1 MATGSNTLQIKME
14 DVTIDATKKL
24 NIPVK
29 YPNYAEKHHIFDLF
43 QHMLQE
49 LLLHRPNDP
58 ISFLQDLLR
67 RPTDV
72 PGIVIYGPPASGQN
86 TLSKLI
92 ARKLRLVHIKPTI
105 LLEENENGGSDKQE
119 LIEDALPDK
128 LASLI
133 YERLQR
139 ADSKAKGWIMEGYPR
154 TREQALALQG
164 RGILVKH
171 FVLLEGPDP
180 VLIERYAGKRV
191 DSVTGDV
198 YHVIFS
204 PPDDPRVAERLVEEK
219 GGVQFH
225 MHSKLEAYHR
235 HSEQML
241 KCYADVTKRF
251 CCDQPIQ
258 DLLVAVSL
266 FLDTRERT
274 MSPHIPRVVLLG
286 PTGSGK
292 SLQAAQLAE
301 KYRIV
306 NVDCSHLLKQVLA
319 SGSTLGQQMKPFH
332 DKHMPSTSSNNNN
345 AMNVFSIDD
354 LASTVACTVRDLKKQ
369 ITPT

>member
-1 MATGSNTLQIKME
+1 ME

-139 ADSKAKGWIMEGYPR
+139 ADSKAK
-154 TREQALALQG
+154 ALALQG

-191 DSVTGDV
+191 DSVTGGN
-198 YHVIFS
+198 

-258 DLLVAVSL
+258 DLLVA
-266 FLDTRERT
+266 
-274 MSPHIPRVVLLG
+274 G

-332 DKHMPSTSSNNNN
+332 DKHMPNSTIAKTATPSNILRNGGTGWTLMLRFALISDYNQLGKVT
-345 AMNVFSIDD
+345 MI
-354 LASTVACTVRDLKKQ
+354 KK
-369 ITPT
+369 